1 MHNFKRELY
10 LKIIFIISCT
20 ALVSAFFIE
29 YALGYQPCNLC
40 LIERIPYGISIIL
53 VITIFI
59 LKKNENFLIMLL
71 ILTFIF
77 SLAISIYHF
86 GIEQGFFQE
95 SSVCGT
101 KDFNENITKEDLLE
115 LLSQERVSC
124 KDVTFRIFGLSL
136 TSINIVISLLLI
148 LTLTKIFTNYEKKDN
163 KVEEFIR
170 VDHAG
175 ERGAVKIYEGQLL
188 ALNTL
193 VKDESLRKTI
203 EEMKIHE
210 KEHCEFFENEIKK
223 RKIRPTK
230 FLPLWDLLGVGLG
243 FGSTILG
250 KKAAML
256 CTASVEEV
264 IDEHYQNQINHLGPE
279 EKNLKNKI
287 IKFRED
293 ELHHKDIAYEKG
305 ATKKGLY
312 SLMDKI
318 IKTGSKI
325 AINISEK
332 I

>member
-1 MHNFKRELY
+1 M
-10 LKIIFIISCT
+10 
-20 ALVSAFFIE
+20 
-29 YALGYQPCNLC
+29 
-40 LIERIPYGISIIL
+40 
-53 VITIFI
+53 
-59 LKKNENFLIMLL
+59 KNI
-71 ILTFIF
+71 
-77 SLAISIYHF
+77 
-86 GIEQGFFQE
+86 
-95 SSVCGT
+95 
-101 KDFNENITKEDLLE
+101 K
-115 LLSQERVSC
+115 
-124 KDVTFRIFGLSL
+124 
-136 TSINIVISLLLI
+136 
-148 LTLTKIFTNYEKKDN
+148 N

-193 VKDESLRKTI
+193 IKDEELKKTI

-210 KEHCEFFENEIKK
+210 KEHCEFFESEIKK
-223 RKIRPTK
+223 RKIKPTK

-264 IDEHYQNQINHLGPE
+264 IDKHYQDQINKLGPE
-279 EKNLKNKI
+279 EKELRKKI

-293 ELHHKDIAYEKG
+293 ELHHKDIAYERG